1 MFTYCNGGVLPQ
13 NPILTLHFN
22 KLVGAVYNRLN
33 FDAVLRAPYYSAH
46 SKGKCLQEKCTR
58 LWQLIKMKR
67 KFLMLKVGVVI
78 ILLCCRVG
86 FIQSFCVDIFLVVRM
101 LVMI

>member
-33 FDAVLRAPYYSAH
+33 FDAVLRARTLHIA
-46 SKGKCLQEKCTR
+46 KVNVC
-58 LWQLIKMKR
+58 KR
-67 KFLMLKVGVVI
+67 NARGCGNL
-78 ILLCCRVG
+78 
-86 FIQSFCVDIFLVVRM
+86 
-101 LVMI
+101 